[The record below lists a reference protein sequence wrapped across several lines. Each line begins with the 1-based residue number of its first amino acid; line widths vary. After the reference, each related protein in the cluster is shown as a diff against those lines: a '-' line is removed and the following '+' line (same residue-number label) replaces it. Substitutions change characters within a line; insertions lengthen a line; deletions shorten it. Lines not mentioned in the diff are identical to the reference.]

1 MNRYFD
7 LYLTA
12 GHSVPV
18 VINCNQYDSSETW
31 IFTLYTE
38 DDQLYTPASGSI
50 VGLKSDGHTI
60 ANAGTVNND
69 GQVVIQETVQIT
81 AAKGINVFEL
91 VLDGNHGT
99 ANFVVLVEPRPGDN
113 VTPSDSELTLMEQAI
128 AAAGSIGSV
137 SALTDIVNSV
147 NSRMDEFIADHAG
160 LSSETVLWTG
170 ELYKTYVS
178 PATTPTGGKATLS
191 QNVTDFDYI
200 GVYTTMNTLGDDQTA
215 EVHWYNADDF
225 AENPTMVT
233 CGTTKAYSSTTDW
246 VAIPY
251 ITLLMDSDEVTCTV
265 FNAGLV
271 SWNGHAESN
280 AASQTSEGTTNYQ
293 GSVVKIV
300 GIKNTQNDTE
310 VIDARV
316 GADGTVYNTLEA
328 RLNAENSALKSA
340 IASGSSLTSAIK
352 SALLQLAQKVAYIDE
367 DGQDY
372 YDDLYD
378 ALYPPV
384 VYTAITLNT
393 NSLSFGAL
401 NTTQTLTATT
411 TPSGGAVTWSSSN
424 TSVATV
430 SQTGVVTSVGY
441 GNATITATCG
451 NLSATCSVAITQAT
465 VTSIS
470 AVFNQVGVTVYSTDT
485 LDSLKAHLTVRA
497 TYSDSSTVTLD
508 DSDYTLSG
516 TLTVGTSTITV
527 SYGGQT
533 TTFTVDVTDPYAL
546 QWMVEYRG
554 NFTTST
560 AGTNRV
566 TLISSNVHF
575 EPGDVKTA
583 TIAQGYKFFPISE
596 SATGS
601 DTSLNRTP
609 KGTNNI
615 YVTTEWGNTTT
626 DSKGK
631 IVVGTTAP
639 VLLSTNT
646 WVQNGGSCSFTYSSE
661 KTTWYTLGGL
671 SFYVDKVDGSE
682 ITVAEAEAALTIE

>member
-1 MNRYFD
+1 MAITRNFK
-7 LYLTA
+7 LFLNA
-12 GHSVPV
+12 GSQIPLLIHA
-18 VINCNQYDSSETW
+18 NQYDSGEQW
-31 IFTLYTE
+31 RFTLYNQDGSVYE
-38 DDQLYTPASGSI
+38 PSSGAI
-50 VGLKSDGHTI
+50 VGIKSDGHGIINT
-60 ANAGTVNND
+60 GTVS
-69 GQVVIQETVQIT
+69 GGKVVITETQQMT
-81 AAKGINVFEL
+81 AAAGKAVFEL
-91 VLDGNHGT
+91 MIDGGSHGT
-99 ANFVVLVEPRPGDN
+99 ANFIVLVEPKPGDQADLSESDLSLIQEAIN
-113 VTPSDSELTLMEQAI
+113 STTPANIASAVSTWMDDNLTPTTPVVDQSLTVQG
-128 AAAGSIGSV
+128 AAADAKKTG
-137 SALTDIVNSV
+137 
-147 NSRMDEFIADHAG
+147 DEI
-160 LSSETVLWTG
+160 
-170 ELYKTYVS
+170 
-178 PATTPTGGKATLS
+178 
-191 QNVTDFDYI
+191 
-200 GVYTTMNTLGDDQTA
+200 
-215 EVHWYNADDF
+215 
-225 AENPTMVT
+225 
-233 CGTTKAYSSTTDW
+233 
-246 VAIPY
+246 
-251 ITLLMDSDEVTCTV
+251 
-265 FNAGLV
+265 
-271 SWNGHAESN
+271 
-280 AASQTSEGTTNYQ
+280 
-293 GSVVKIV
+293 
-300 GIKNTQNDTE
+300 
-310 VIDARV
+310 
-316 GADGTVYNTLEA
+316 
-328 RLNAENSALKSA
+328 SALKSA
-340 IASGSSLTSAIK
+340 IESGSSLTSAIK

-527 SYGGQT
+527 SYGGQS

-566 TLISSNVHF
+566 TLISSDVHF

-583 TIAQGYKFFPISE
+583 TIAQGYKMFPISE

-671 SFYVDKVDGSE
+671 SFYVEKVDGSD
-682 ITVAEAEAALTIE
+682 ITVDEAEAALTIE